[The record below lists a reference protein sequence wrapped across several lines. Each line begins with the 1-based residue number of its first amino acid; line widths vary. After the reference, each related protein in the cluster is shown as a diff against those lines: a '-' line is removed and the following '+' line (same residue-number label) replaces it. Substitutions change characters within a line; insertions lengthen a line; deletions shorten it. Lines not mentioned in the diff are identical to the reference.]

1 MQKGNG
7 RLIVAV
13 VASGHTDTVMAAA
26 KRAGARGGTVLHGR
40 RLDCH
45 EDGVE
50 RKVQPEK
57 DIVAILAPRELQ
69 RPILEAVSLAA
80 GPATECHGIL
90 FSLPVDEVEGLPG
103 FDRRSAG

>member
-26 KRAGARGGTVLHGR
+26 KAAGARGGTVLHGR

-45 EDGVE
+45 EDGAE
-50 RKVQPEK
+50 RKIQPER
-57 DIVAILAPRELQ
+57 DIVAILAPR
-69 RPILEAVSLAA
+69 S
-80 GPATECHGIL
+80 
-90 FSLPVDEVEGLPG
+90 S
-103 FDRRSAG
+103 SAPSWSR